1 MAAAQLRPHRPPPP
15 PPAPNVISPTT
26 TPTARPTL
34 PWVAGVVITVTS
46 QWVVD
51 ADFADKSAHVVPWVK
66 FSSTLLY
73 ALVSRRSAP
82 TPQPTA
88 RQLRLMGLVGLLDA
102 AAYTTYCVGFYIC
115 GATLSGILLPGL
127 SQVLTATA
135 TRFVLGRHL
144 SRGQALGISCVLAGL
159 ATRALP
165 PELFGQTSTAG
176 AAGVASKAAGS
187 AEEREQLLGAGLI
200 ALSAVLYSGLGI
212 AYDKLVRGAG
222 EKPPAHADVMW
233 HTSKLGQKSWL
244 FEGFLVFWG
253 AGGGARADSGGPK
266 HWGVTRCRPAAAA
279 ISVLTHIMRFD
290 CRVSGRLSLPAS
302 LHAAALRG
310 AGWPAHGCQRGAS
323 PDHCVPALPSGGLG
337 QPPHFCSGG

>member
-1 MAAAQLRPHRPPPP
+1 MRRGIGLGPIFLLCTGEGGLHRSVVLKPKDMSSLITGGIVRSFVETWELGEWPPPSCGPPARPPP

-212 AYDKLVRGAG
+212 TYDKLVRGAG

-233 HTSKLGQKSWL
+233 HTSKLGKQGWL
-244 FEGFLVFWG
+244 FEEFSGFSG
-253 AGGGARADSGGPK
+253 GGGGARALILEVQNI
-266 HWGVTRCRPAAAA
+266 GV
-279 ISVLTHIMRFD
+279 
-290 CRVSGRLSLPAS
+290 
-302 LHAAALRG
+302 
-310 AGWPAHGCQRGAS
+310 
-323 PDHCVPALPSGGLG
+323 
-337 QPPHFCSGG
+337 